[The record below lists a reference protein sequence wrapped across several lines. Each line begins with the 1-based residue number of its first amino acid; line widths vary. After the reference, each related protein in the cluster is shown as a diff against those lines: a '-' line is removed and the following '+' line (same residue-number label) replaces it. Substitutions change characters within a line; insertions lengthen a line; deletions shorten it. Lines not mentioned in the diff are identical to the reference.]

1 MEDVWYCPL
10 CQHPNALHTCYRGRR
25 DACALCHARP
35 DAHVLQPEDVG
46 KTLHAYHRQ
55 MRVGTEAFPTEEY
68 PPLRGVVTHVDGAK
82 FSMRTDEGVELEG
95 LTNPRMRVVHSLA
108 DLPEYQTT
116 DAPPLEEE
124 YQREEEEYQ
133 REVLRGLEEEDWEE
147 DEAYQSNEDMEY
159 QSTSHEKEYQ
169 STHDEEYQSAIF
181 QGMGEEYQSFRSV
194 EEDDE
199 YDVSRMSSDSEDEG
213 DEDLAKKVAAAMT
226 KDDMLVDEYYERLD
240 AAAEEEAAAA
250 AVHEKDAEGLVAYE
264 RQRKANIAS
273 NNAILASLGLEKEP
287 LPPKAPRKRKAPAVP
302 VDPEEAARKKALTA
316 ERKAKQQ
323 MEADIRAAQRLAD
336 KMERGERAA
345 AKKAKEK
352 AATQMA
358 QEAARIER
366 QEKEAEERAERK
378 EERKQQTAEAQE
390 ARKELHA
397 ANKAALAAQYDH
409 VWWKPEHPAPKKL
422 DVTLGQL
429 PAKLTTTMA
438 PHLEALRDG
447 DNVDP
452 FTSQPIY
459 HNVGLASGT
468 GRYERHLGW
477 TPRVTVQGQTF
488 WNGRTEYSD
497 VGALI
502 SAAALRDARLQDK
515 RTAHDW
521 VQYMVE
527 QNFLGQGDAAADRW
541 IAEADDLSV
550 LPVVRKHTGRTK
562 RVTTK
567 KVKTGK
573 KKTEYLPG
581 PNANREAMAQQGV
594 FHEGPRAQR
603 AVAYKPKEGEEED
616 AVLAVAVSA
625 IPMPEPSWTV
635 ADDDAPVDADATLVM
650 STEDMER
657 EYDMLDG

>member
-1 MEDVWYCPL
+1 MEDVVWYCPL
-10 CQHPNALHTCYRGRR
+10 CQHPNALHACYRGRQ

-46 KTLHAYHRQ
+46 KTLHAYQRQ

-108 DLPEYQTT
+108 DLPEYQTS

-124 YQREEEEYQ
+124 YQRNEEEYQ
-133 REVLRGLEEEDWEE
+133 REILRGLEEDDWEE
-147 DEAYQSNEDMEY
+147 EEEAYQSNESMEY
-159 QSTSHEKEYQ
+159 PSTSHDDLEKEYQ
-169 STHDEEYQSAIF
+169 STHEEEYQSAIF

-194 EEDDE
+194 EDDDE
-199 YDVSRMSSDSEDEG
+199 YEVSRMSDSEDEE
-213 DEDLAKKVAAAMT
+213 DEDLAKKIAAAVEEEDD
-226 KDDMLVDEYYERLD
+226 DDMLVDEKYEKED
-240 AAAEEEAAAA
+240 A
-250 AVHEKDAEGLVAYE
+250 AVHEKDADGLVAYE
-264 RQRKANIAS
+264 RERKANIAS
-273 NNAILASLGLEKEP
+273 NQAILASLGLVGGASA
-287 LPPKAPRKRKAPAVP
+287 PKAPRKRKAPALP

-316 ERKAKQQ
+316 ARKAKQQ
-323 MEADIRAAQRLAD
+323 EEKDRLAAQRLAD

-366 QEKEAEERAERK
+366 QEREAEERAERK

-390 ARKELHA
+390 VRKEMHA

-429 PAKLTTTMA
+429 PSKLTSTMA

-477 TPRVTVQGQTF
+477 SPRVTVQGQTF

-581 PNANREAMAQQGV
+581 PNATREAMAQKGV

-603 AVAYKPKEGEEED
+603 VVAYRTNEGEED
-616 AVLAVAVSA
+616 AALAVAVSA
-625 IPMPEPSWTV
+625 IPEPSWTL

-657 EYDMLDG
+657 EYDMLDD